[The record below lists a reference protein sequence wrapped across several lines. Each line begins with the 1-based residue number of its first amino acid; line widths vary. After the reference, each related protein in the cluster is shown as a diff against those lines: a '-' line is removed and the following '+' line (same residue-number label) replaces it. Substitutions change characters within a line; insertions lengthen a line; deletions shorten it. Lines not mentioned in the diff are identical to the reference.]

1 MGLSLQFHI
10 ICDIVVA
17 GQLYLTYC
25 ADKALGRT
33 DMAEKYKAK
42 AETETQGQLV
52 LPDKAANPLRIK
64 PPEGQMMTIVK
75 SNKDGALDK
84 FVASVSG
91 WHFKCQ
97 EKGFVSQNEWDKW
110 ELVEDV
116 DNQGNKLYT
125 PNPNMPEK
133 EFGIIFVGFL
143 KALHIPHI
151 RYTKWE
157 LKPGETK
164 PSLVGKDR
172 REPFFYFQYTM
183 SVPVVDVE
191 SIGNFNTT
199 INMNVVVR
207 LVNPYKA
214 LFLAGGW
221 ESLFD
226 AAVHGAVRETLGPLT
241 VEDVRKQ
248 EESGNLTK
256 RIMRLNNDVG
266 GEEGFRKKFGVQVI
280 DVRFVGFEIKGS
292 QKVQDALEAQE
303 VNRLMADAAVQK
315 SREIVTLANANA
327 EAAKITVEAYK
338 SGGAAA
344 AVRQMELLK
353 EALLGTPAKVISLGG
368 NIPIAV
374 TAPTEK
380 E

>member
-1 MGLSLQFHI
+1 M
-10 ICDIVVA
+10 V
-17 GQLYLTYC
+17 
-25 ADKALGRT
+25 
-33 DMAEKYKAK
+33 EKHQAK
-42 AETETQGQLV
+42 VETKTQGQIM
-52 LPDKAANPLRIK
+52 LPDKAGNPFRLK
-64 PPEGQMMTIVK
+64 PPEGQMMAVMRG
-75 SNKDGALDK
+75 NKDGALDK
-84 FVASVSG
+84 FVASGSG
-91 WHFKCQ
+91 RHLKCQ
-97 EKGFVSQNEWDKW
+97 EKRQVFGNEWEKW
-110 ELVEDV
+110 ELVPDISTSYRP
-116 DNQGNKLYT
+116 NQNL
-125 PNPNMPEK
+125 PEK
-133 EFGIIFVGFL
+133 EFGIIFVGFG

-157 LKPGETK
+157 LKPSETS
-164 PSLVGKDR
+164 PSLVSKERKDS
-172 REPFFYFQYTM
+172 PFFFFQYTM

-191 SIGNFNTT
+191 SVGNVKTT
-199 INMNVVVR
+199 ININVVVR

-221 ESLFD
+221 EGLFD
-226 AAVHGAVRETLGPLT
+226 AAINGVVREYLGPLRIKT
-241 VEDVRKQ
+241 IRKEKED
-248 EESGNLTK
+248 GNLVK
-256 RIMRLNNDVG
+256 RIKKLNDDSAT
-266 GEEGFRKKFGVQVI
+266 ELGFKSNFGIEII
-280 DVRFVGFEIKGS
+280 DVRFVGFDVRGDP
-292 QKVQDALEAQE
+292 KVQEALQAEE

-353 EALLGTPAKVISLGG
+353 EALLGTSVKVVSLGG

>member
-1 MGLSLQFHI
+1 M
-10 ICDIVVA
+10 V
-17 GQLYLTYC
+17 
-25 ADKALGRT
+25 
-33 DMAEKYKAK
+33 EKHQAK
-42 AETETQGQLV
+42 VETKTQGQIM
-52 LPDKAANPLRIK
+52 LPDKAGNPFRLK
-64 PPEGQMMTIVK
+64 PPEGQMMAVMRG
-75 SNKDGALDK
+75 NKDGALDK

-91 WHFKCQ
+91 RHFKCQ
-97 EKGFVSQNEWDKW
+97 EKRQVFGNEWEKW
-110 ELVEDV
+110 ELVPDISTSYRP
-116 DNQGNKLYT
+116 NQNL
-125 PNPNMPEK
+125 PEK
-133 EFGIIFVGFL
+133 EFGIIFVGFG

-191 SIGNFNTT
+191 SIGNFKTT